1 MRHIII
7 VLFFSTLTACD
18 FFGVYNGFEEISTI
32 RIIDTEI
39 SAVEKHAEI
48 QIFLAAAG
56 QQILENY
63 EATDFFIC
71 TSNGINDYILEGDA
85 IDMDYDSD
93 LSSAPRDV
101 VSQVH
106 DDEIISTLRFSLPA
120 GSVSGPAL
128 VGTDEFLREFHLS
141 LERR

>member
-7 VLFFSTLTACD
+7 VLFFSILAACD
-18 FFGVYNGFEEISTI
+18 FFGVHSGPEEINTI

-48 QIFLAAAG
+48 QIFLG
-56 QQILENY
+56 TVGRQILENY

-85 IDMDYDSD
+85 IDYKSD
-93 LSSAPRDV
+93 LSSVPDDV
-101 VSQVH
+101 ISQVY

>member
-1 MRHIII
+1 MRYIII
-7 VLFFSTLTACD
+7 VLFFSILTACD
-18 FFGVYNGFEEISTI
+18 FFGAYSRSEEINTI

-39 SAVEKHAEI
+39 SAVEKHTEI
-48 QIFLAAAG
+48 QIFLGAAG
-56 QQILENY
+56 RQILENY

-85 IDMDYDSD
+85 MDYELD
-93 LSSAPRDV
+93 LSRAPHDV
-101 VSQVH
+101 ISQAY